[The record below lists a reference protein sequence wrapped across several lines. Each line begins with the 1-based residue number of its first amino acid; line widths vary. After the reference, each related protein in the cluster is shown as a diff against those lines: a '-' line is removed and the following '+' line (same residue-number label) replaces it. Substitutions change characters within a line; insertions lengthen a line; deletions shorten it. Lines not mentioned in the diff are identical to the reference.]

1 MEKNL
6 EAFGI
11 RVADADFKDERKD
24 AVESLKDWQS
34 KDESS
39 RCFFMLAA
47 EQSDSDKDN
56 VDIAHARGNTSIRR
70 LAGLLTAAA
79 FADEVVAAALF
90 RANENVLNAIKE
102 EFPEEFKGSDFRRAQ
117 SIIKKLN
124 EERNE

>member
-47 EQSDSDKDN
+47 EQRDSDKDN
-56 VDIAHARGNTSIRR
+56 VDITRMPAEIQ
-70 LAGLLTAAA
+70 
-79 FADEVVAAALF
+79 V
-90 RANENVLNAIKE
+90 
-102 EFPEEFKGSDFRRAQ
+102 
-117 SIIKKLN
+117 
-124 EERNE
+124 

>member
-34 KDESS
+34 KDKSS

-47 EQSDSDKDN
+47 EQSDSDKEN
-56 VDIAHARGNTSIRR
+56 FDITHARGNTSIRR

-90 RANENVLNAIKE
+90 RANEDVLNAIKE
-102 EFPEEFKGSDFRRAQ
+102 EFPKNLRDRTFG
-117 SIIKKLN
+117 
-124 EERNE
+124 ERKALLRN